1 MNQFNFKLSVL
12 TTSVLE
18 VLWRVR
24 NGEDINTP
32 FVEYPEP
39 EDE

>member
-1 MNQFNFKLSVL
+1 MEGFNYKLSVL
-12 TTSVLE
+12 TTSILE
-18 VLWRVR
+18 VFRRIR
-24 NGEDINTP
+24 NGEDVNQP